1 MELIIEGVIHR
12 ICKPIE
18 FDSGFRK
25 CEVHILVEDG
35 KYPQT
40 IPVEFL
46 KDDVDEVM
54 SLTVGSGVKMRC
66 NVRGKEWKKES
77 TGEVRAFLSLVPW
90 KYEVLDPKSIREKV
104 IEDSKNNEHAAD
116 DMPW

>member
-1 MELIIEGVIHR
+1 MELTIEGVIHR

-25 CEVHILVEDG
+25 CEVHIQVEDG
-35 KYPQT
+35 KYPQ
-40 IPVEFL
+40 IVPVEFL

-54 SLTVGSGVKMRC
+54 ALTVGSGVKMRC
-66 NVRGKEWKKES
+66 NVRGREWTNDT
-77 TGEVRAFLSLVPW
+77 TGEVKAFLSLVPG
-90 KYEVLDPKSIREKV
+90 KFEVLDPKRLRETVSEKS
-104 IEDSKNNEHAAD
+104 EQAEPEAD